1 MNGYMEH
8 SNNRISGHSLAVSF
22 RNAGAPPDQYFKVKT
37 GDDEVRLWNNGPRVR
52 ANLIQ
57 IS

>member
-1 MNGYMEH
+1 MEH